1 MRTVVKD
8 GELTTLY
15 TENRMSLA
23 HAILGFLL
31 QAERTGYDLKTSC
44 FDRSIAHLWSADQAQ
59 IYRTLDKLVDQGWIT
74 CTVEIQRDRP
84 NRKVYSVTEAG
95 KAELI
100 RWLQNPQPLPT
111 VRDPLPIQLFF
122 AAQLP
127 NEATIHLLEQ
137 QLAARR
143 EKLAQC
149 KQRELPTSSNP
160 ITSREQLMQRLVLEL
175 AIRKEQTYIDWLKS
189 AIEVLSQDNQCQ
201 DERSLNSPL
210 PVAILD
216 TLA

>member
-1 MRTVVKD
+1 MKD
-8 GELTTLY
+8 GEFTTLY

-44 FDRSIAHLWSADQAQ
+44 FDRCIAHLWSADQAH
-59 IYRTLDKLVDQGWIT
+59 IYRTLDKLVEQGWIT

-84 NRKVYSVTEAG
+84 NRKVYGVTEAG
-95 KAELI
+95 KAELL

-122 AAQLP
+122 AAWLP

-143 EKLAQC
+143 EKLVEC
-149 KQRELPTSSNP
+149 KQRELVTSSAP
-160 ITSREQLMQRLVLEL
+160 ATSREQLMQRLVLEL

-189 AIEVLSQDNQCQ
+189 AIEILRQDNQPQ
-201 DERSLNSPL
+201 DERSLNSSP
-210 PVAILD
+210 PTTILD
-216 TLA
+216 TPA